1 MGAESEKDFNCQLEL
16 LGQLPSA
23 EGRERAVRAVFA
35 AMKSLLDAAQAEAV
49 AASLPSW
56 LQPAWHSDSASQ
68 DADDLREPVDLVKR
82 LANYTYRGAAERVL
96 RAVLGSL
103 VEALTP
109 ASKDSIGRHLPESV
123 QPYWAQANRCSL
135 GENMGE
141 FL

>member
-1 MGAESEKDFNCQLEL
+1 MGAESEKDFNSQLEL

-35 AMKSLLDAAQAEAV
+35 AIKSLLDAAQAAGV

-56 LQPAWHSDSASQ
+56 LQSIWNSDSASL
-68 DADDLREPVDLVKR
+68 DAEGVRDPVDLVQR
-82 LANYTYRGAAERVL
+82 LANYTYRGAADRVL

-103 VEALTP
+103 VEALSPT
-109 ASKDSIGRHLPESV
+109 SKDSIARCLPESLRA
-123 QPYWAQANRCSL
+123 YWAQANRCSL